1 MCGEERSEII
11 SDIKSKLKNNEP
23 IKVIS
28 TQLVEAGVDIDF
40 PIVYRAITGLD
51 SIAQAAGRCN
61 RENKLKDG
69 GKVIVFVPPKFSPEG
84 FLRKSE
90 DAGKAILRN
99 HSNEEFTPSIYSE
112 YFRYLYSNLNSFG
125 KEEFERFLVN
135 NASDFEFQF
144 RTYAE
149 KFNMIDNKKQMSI
162 IVRYKNSNI
171 LIDQLRHTG
180 ASKELLRKL
189 QRYIVN
195 VPIYLFNKIREAN
208 YIEDVNGYWVQCDD
222 NLYKPGLGLLA
233 NENDLIMGDGV
244 V

>member
-1 MCGEERSEII
+1 M
-11 SDIKSKLKNNEP
+11 
-23 IKVIS
+23 S
-28 TQLVEAGVDIDF
+28 TIWGTVH
-40 PIVYRAITGLD
+40 
-51 SIAQAAGRCN
+51 
-61 RENKLKDG
+61 
-69 GKVIVFVPPKFSPEG
+69 PPKFSPQG
-84 FLRKSE
+84 FLRKSQ

-99 HSNEEFTPSIYSE
+99 YSNADFTPSLYSE

-125 KEEFERFLVN
+125 KEEFESCLVN
-135 NASDFEFQF
+135 SATDFEFKF

-149 KFNMIDNKKQMSI
+149 KFNMIDNRKQMSI

-195 VPIYLFNKIREAN
+195 VPFYLFNKIREAN
-208 YIEDVNGYWVQCDD
+208 YIGDVNGYWVQFDD
-222 NLYKPGLGLLA
+222 ILYKPGIGLLA
-233 NENDLIMGDGV
+233 NENEWIMGDGV